1 MNINIRSG
9 DVPPLI
15 RKTAE
20 EIAGAFYEGNRSERF
35 RSGAGSP
42 KNYIRRHWKDHISV
56 TIQCMARLLGQPG
69 FSDEE
74 KERIHEAIVEFNE
87 RAGAGTPKNLSL
99 RNWQ

>member
-35 RSGAGSP
+35 RAGAGSP
-42 KNYIRRHWKDHISV
+42 KNYIRRHWKDHISD
-56 TIQCMARLLGQPG
+56 TIRCMAALLGQPG
-69 FSDEE
+69 FPEHE
-74 KERIHEAIVEFNE
+74 KERIHEAIVEFTE
-87 RAGAGTPKNLSL
+87 RAKPGTPKNLSL
-99 RNWQ
+99 RRFN